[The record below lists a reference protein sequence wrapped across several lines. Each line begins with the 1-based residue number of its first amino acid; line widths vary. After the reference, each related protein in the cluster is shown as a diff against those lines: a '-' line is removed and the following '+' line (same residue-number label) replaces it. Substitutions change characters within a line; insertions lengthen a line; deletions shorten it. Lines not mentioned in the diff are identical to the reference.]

1 MGLLNIVLTAV
12 LIMVIGHGMAAA
24 VAEWALTPALVQH
37 DDTDPPD
44 SHSGLTLYTDNL
56 TGCQYLSVHGALTP
70 RRDRQGQPVCINR

>member
-1 MGLLNIVLTAV
+1 MQSWFNLL
-12 LIMVIGHGMAAA
+12 LIIAIMPPLWLAAT